1 MAPPR
6 KRQKVSTASQ
16 STATSLSRNVS
27 AASTHST
34 PPHTPPGQSRQ
45 SPPTG
50 AGIFTP
56 EHIKHLI
63 ANLDV
68 ERTYSPRGCSLSHS
82 NGSLVKDRMTRLR
95 NHYNLLASTLRIR
108 GEARMSRVPSQ
119 LRGIKIKELREMQ
132 KSGVT
137 REKQLFAD
145 VLGTR
150 LLASV
155 NRPMLKR

>member
-6 KRQKVSTASQ
+6 KRQKGSTASQ

-34 PPHTPPGQSRQ
+34 PPHTPPAQSRQ
-45 SPPTG
+45 SPRTG

-68 ERTYSPRGCSLSHS
+68 ERTWPQWSSLFPILTGPCSQRSDDKVTE
-82 NGSLVKDRMTRLR
+82 SL
-95 NHYNLLASTLRIR
+95 
-108 GEARMSRVPSQ
+108 
-119 LRGIKIKELREMQ
+119 
-132 KSGVT
+132 
-137 REKQLFAD
+137 
-145 VLGTR
+145 
-150 LLASV
+150 
-155 NRPMLKR
+155 